1 MKPPDELEK
10 PPADTDGSSSSP
22 NRFAFRAAYRQGS
35 RRASSGHLKLVTDGT
50 LGETVLERA
59 VCEIR
64 DRRCRLPLWALRLG
78 AWAGSGRVPW
88 QRTWDALYQAG
99 IDGGG
104 SEAWV
109 RRCIFAGFAESNIA
123 SKSSP
128 RLAELAQRGLQ

>member
-1 MKPPDELEK
+1 MKPPELEK
-10 PPADTDGSSSSP
+10 PPAGTDGSSSPP
-22 NRFAFRAAYRQGS
+22 NRIAFERMYRQDS
-35 RRASSGHLKLVTDGT
+35 RRASSGHLRLVTDGE

-59 VCEIR
+59 CTEIR

-78 AWAGSGRVPW
+78 AWAGSGRLPW
-88 QRTWDALYQAG
+88 QRTWDALFQAG

-109 RRCIFAGFAESNIA
+109 RRCIYAGFAESNIA

-128 RLAELAQRGLQ
+128 LLAELAQRGLQ